1 MWKGAQFLTV
11 TYLMLKSFIVYFT
24 VGFIVLCLIVSYNQR
39 NSEMVFVKAGDGN
52 EYTVRNLPDKQ
63 VAADTLAEL
72 RRRMELLVQE
82 MSSNPDVQDEFCS
95 LQIEQLKDRFKPDKI
110 CESPSDSK
118 YTSYSVDKGAKIF
131 VCLRNKQTGEIADI
145 NTLTYVSIHELSHVM
160 SSEVGHT
167 DQFWSNFK
175 SLLRQAMALN
185 IYTYVDYSKSP
196 MPYCGISIN
205 SSAIDPATDNLQA
218 TLKTTNTTRS
228 CR

>member
-1 MWKGAQFLTV
+1 
-11 TYLMLKSFIVYFT
+11 MLKSFIVYFT
-24 VGFIVLCLIVSYNQR
+24 VGFIVLCLIISYNQR

-72 RRRMELLVQE
+72 RRRMELLVQQ

-160 SSEVGHT
+160 SSEVGPHRSVLE
-167 DQFWSNFK
+167 QFQVSVK
-175 SLLRQAMALN
+175 ASDGPRHLHIRRLLQEP
-185 IYTYVDYSKSP
+185 D
-196 MPYCGISIN
+196 
-205 SSAIDPATDNLQA
+205 AILRDLHQQLCHRP
-218 TLKTTNTTRS
+218 
-228 CR
+228 CH